1 MPLAR
6 VATAAVLAVLAG
18 LHVAWGTGSSF
29 PAADAGDLADAVAGS
44 KVTPSPAACFAVAG
58 ALGTASAL
66 VAGAP
71 SADSR
76 LRRAGVAT
84 VAGVFAG
91 RALLGFTGRTDLVA
105 PGGTT
110 SERFRE
116 LDRTRYSPLCALIAA
131 GALLARR

>member
-1 MPLAR
+1 MEPAPA
-6 VATAAVLAVLAG
+6 ATAAVLAGLAA
-18 LHVAWGTGSSF
+18 LHVAWGRGSSF
-29 PAADAGDLADAVAGS
+29 PLSDAEHLSDAVAGS
-44 KVTPSPAACFAVAG
+44 TSTPPPAACYAVAG
-58 ALGTASAL
+58 ALTAASAL

-71 SADSR
+71 
-76 LRRAGVAT
+76 RRGSWLQRTGTTV

-116 LDRTRYSPLCALIAA
+116 LDRTRYSPLCALIAV
-131 GALLARR
+131 GSLLARR